1 MDVREDVYE
10 NKSIEILLNASLE
23 QGKIENIKYLY
34 NICCQEYEKRD
45 GITWRSFESFL
56 RIYAKLGKIEECNQ
70 VYQKYKELRLKVS
83 SEYNQKYNLSR
94 PTSDLEQSSFS
105 RLYMLPEP
113 PRDILYHMAYA
124 LGYNR
129 DVHSIKKFFME
140 EVFDH
145 KRLTLYHYRKQLG
158 TSKDLKLEIARAQ
171 KKINNIRYHKTPD
184 SGSLIKKYKD
194 NISKCNKSLKNFTKL
209 EVGLEGPVGIV
220 YEGLREGWK
229 QGLQDL
235 NSDDIGSYY
244 VQMDELVYNLTD
256 LESLNKN
263 D

>member
-1 MDVREDVYE
+1 MDLRGGLFE

-23 QGKIENIKYLY
+23 QGQIENIKYLY
-34 NICCQEYEKRD
+34 QVCSQEYEKRT

-70 VYQKYKELRLKVS
+70 VYQKYKDVRIKVS

-94 PTSDLEQSSFS
+94 PTDDLKESSFS

-113 PRDILYHMAYA
+113 PRDILYHMAYV

-129 DVHSIKKFFME
+129 DVNGVKKFFME

-145 KRLTLYHYRKQLG
+145 ERLALYHYRKQLG
-158 TSKDLKLEIARAQ
+158 TSKDMKLEIIRAQ
-171 KKINNIRYHKTPD
+171 KKIDNIRSHKSPE
-184 SGSLIKKYKD
+184 SGSLIKKYKED
-194 NISKCNKSLKNFTKL
+194 ISKCNKRLKKNCTNL

-220 YEGLREGWK
+220 YEGFIEGWK
-229 QGLQDL
+229 KGLEKVGTDDL
-235 NSDDIGSYY
+235 GSYY
-244 VQMDELVYNLTD
+244 VQMDELVNNLTD
-256 LESLNKN
+256 LESLTKK
-263 D
+263 